1 MVSLNMIDT
10 IGSGIKKMFIMQM
23 QRYFPLP
30 DYDLKVENRV
40 SVKISGKI
48 IDENYTKLLI
58 NNTNLELKLVI
69 ALDKVQKKEPLSQNE
84 RNTLRKMRLIEG
96 KYPNIYVTSKIASVM
111 EQKAQ
116 YIRNRGFDN
125 GYYKDLVI
133 NYLNEYKSASRK
145 EIDDLLMGKLQDIL
159 TDEQKYRKISKILN
173 EMSHKDKSIKNKSNS
188 TKASK
193 WILV

>member
-1 MVSLNMIDT
+1 
-10 IGSGIKKMFIMQM
+10 MFIMQI

-40 SVKISGKI
+40 SVKISGKV

-58 NNTNLELKLVI
+58 NNTNLELKLAI
-69 ALDKVQKKEPLSQNE
+69 ALDKVQKKELLSQNE
-84 RNTLRKMRLIEG
+84 RNILRKMKLIEG
-96 KYPNIYVTSKIASVM
+96 KYPNVYVTSKIASVM

-145 EIDDLLMGKLQDIL
+145 EIDDLLMGKLPDIL